1 MKNNIFIAILKH
13 ENDLYT
19 QANLYFD
26 YLSYYNDTFSPAIE
40 TVEIIPLSIKGKTYL
55 EKKEFFRDLAI
66 KYSNADLGGISYG
79 ETAIITGFFE
89 KNARRF
95 GLTRELKENCII

>member
-1 MKNNIFIAILKH
+1 MKNCFIAILKA
-13 ENDLYT
+13 DDDIYT

-26 YLSYYNDTFSPAIE
+26 YQTYFDDVFSPSVE
-40 TVEIIPLSIKGKTYL
+40 TVEIIPLSIKGKTYTA
-55 EKKEFFRDLAI
+55 KKEFFRDLAI

>member
-1 MKNNIFIAILKH
+1 MKNCFIAILKT
-13 ENDLYT
+13 DDDIYT
-19 QANLYFD
+19 QANLFTD
-26 YLSYYNDTFSPAIE
+26 YETYYNATYSPDVE
-40 TVEIIPLSIKGKTYL
+40 TVEIIPSSIKGKTYAD
-55 EKKEFFRDLAI
+55 KKNFFRDLAI

-95 GLTRELKENCII
+95 GLLNELRENCII